1 MEGRI
6 RIGLENV
13 GQFIDCQYSKTDIRL
28 MKDILRFIWE
38 RKNFILVPILLVLVV
53 LAVLLVLGS
62 ATPVA
67 PFVYSFF

>member
-1 MEGRI
+1 
-6 RIGLENV
+6 
-13 GQFIDCQYSKTDIRL
+13 

-53 LAVLLVLGS
+53 LAVLLALGS

>member
-1 MEGRI
+1 
-6 RIGLENV
+6 
-13 GQFIDCQYSKTDIRL
+13 